1 MSDLVRKMT
10 ARRGGVSRWLL
21 WAFPVAAG
29 LGIALA
35 WGSADPT
42 QEFSPRR
49 GPADPLPG
57 TGVVLPK
64 TPTLVQT
71 SYLQRMLEQPSERDL
86 LVRVFADRYNITRT
100 LARSILNAAERE
112 GLDPE
117 LAFRLIRVE
126 SVFDPAAVSRGGALG
141 LTQVMPGTA
150 RDLDPSVRTRAQLL
164 DPETN
169 MRIGFGLLRDMI
181 HRYEGDVRLG
191 VLAYNRGEIAVDRA
205 VRRGTDPENGYSIH
219 VLGPRHHGGK
229 PYQGKGVLEQPD
241 STAATADVAPNA
253 QSRTAAP

>member
-10 ARRGGVSRWLL
+10 ARRGGVPRWLL
-21 WAFPVAAG
+21 WALPVAVAG
-29 LGIALA
+29 GIALA
-35 WGSADPT
+35 WGSTDPT
-42 QEFSPRR
+42 QEFSARR

-64 TPTLVQT
+64 TPSLVQT

-86 LVRVFADRYNITRT
+86 LVRVFADRYNVTRT
-100 LARSILNAAERE
+100 LARSIVDASERQ

-126 SVFDPAAVSRGGALG
+126 SVFDPKAVSRGGALG

-150 RDLDPSVRTRAQLL
+150 RDLDPTVRTRAQLL

-169 MRIGFGLLRDMI
+169 MRVGFGLLRDMI
-181 HRYEGDVRLG
+181 NRYEGDVRLG
-191 VLAYNRGEIAVDRA
+191 VLAYNRGEVAVDRA
-205 VRRGTDPENGYSIH
+205 VRGGRDPENGYSIH
-219 VLGPRHHGGK
+219 VLGPLHHGGK
-229 PYQGKGVLEQPD
+229 PYKGKGVLERAD
-241 STAATADVAPNA
+241 SASSPADAEP
-253 QSRTAAP
+253 